1 MSQVHNFNGRDIDSN
16 ATYRPISVAR
26 GFWAR
31 WFYGGEL
38 CLLAGKVISS
48 IIPYMPLTPALRASK
63 RVELRPRRLGID
75 SIEMFGRYNNTIARD
90 ELLEHSHG
98 DALEICY
105 LVRGRQTYSLGG
117 QDFHLRGG
125 DVFISFPGEI
135 HGTGGAPQEKGI
147 LYWIIV
153 LNPSATG
160 GSLLGLHQ
168 SESRVLWREI
178 KKKSHR
184 HFHGTPGMKVQLD
197 EILQLFH
204 QAGHG
209 LMKKTALC
217 NRIVAF
223 LLDVLDARARSSAGM
238 GAGRFAEVIHH
249 MRSHLDDPDQ
259 LTMDVLSSVAGLS
272 PSRFKAL
279 FKEMWGIPPAEY
291 ALRLRIAEARR
302 RLVESGATVTQV
314 ATDLGF
320 SSSQYFAT
328 SFKRLM
334 NMTPREAARRGGL
347 CRLDSGI

>member
-1 MSQVHNFNGRDIDSN
+1 MVAYYRDRHIAAAQLASLLLME
-16 ATYRPISVAR
+16 I
-26 GFWAR
+26 
-31 WFYGGEL
+31 

-48 IIPYMPLTPALRASK
+48 IISYMPLPPALRAIK

-75 SIEMFGRYNNTIARD
+75 SIEKFGRYHNTIARE
-90 ELLEHSHG
+90 ELLEHSHR

-105 LVRGRQTYSLGG
+105 LVRGRQTYSLGS
-117 QDFHLRGG
+117 QDFNLRGG
-125 DVFISFPGEI
+125 DVFLTFPDEK

-160 GSLLGLHQ
+160 GSLLGLKEN
-168 SESRVLWREI
+168 ESRVLWREI

-184 HFHGTPGMKVQLD
+184 HFHGTPGMKIQLD
-197 EILQLFH
+197 EILKLFY
-204 QAGHG
+204 QGG
-209 LMKKTALC
+209 DVMLKKTALC
-217 NRIVAF
+217 NRLIAF
-223 LLDVLDARARSSAGM
+223 LLDLLDARARSSAGM
-238 GAGRFAEVIHH
+238 GAGRFAEVIQH

-259 LTMDVLSSVAGLS
+259 LVMDVLSSVAGLS
-272 PSRFKAL
+272 PSRFKSL
-279 FKEMWGIPPAEY
+279 FKEVWGIPPAEY
-291 ALRLRIAEARR
+291 ALRLRIGEARR

-328 SFKRLM
+328 SFKRLT

-347 CRLDSGI
+347 CRHDSGI